1 MDNRSEKKNPA
12 QKSKEKP
19 RVELFEPK
27 KETTQFSDDKKKKKK
42 KKNKKKNK
50 WARFINLMVLF
61 LIGLGLGSPK
71 DITLRG
77 L

>member
-50 WARFINLMVLF
+50 
-61 LIGLGLGSPK
+61 
-71 DITLRG
+71 
-77 L
+77 